1 MRTRRKGDKPTEAA
15 LYARVS
21 TEEQAEKGLSLPAQI
36 EELRR
41 YCRERSIKIFR
52 EYIEP
57 GVSGTDDNR
66 RVFRRMLQEV
76 FEPSCKVDALLVL
89 TTSRFMRNV
98 DMARL
103 RKAELRSQGIRVIA
117 IKQETADDAPGHFAE
132 GMFELFDQYESE
144 VNGMRTAAALREA
157 ARQGFFPHPYPPF
170 GFRLEKVAVSTD
182 RTRNKLSPEFGE
194 VPTHND
200 VFRTY
205 VHVGGAKRSA
215 EDLNRREL
223 RYRGRRF
230 RAKDVLR
237 IVDEPAALGAYI
249 WNRYDGRTGE
259 ELPEDEWIRIACEP
273 IIDRALFDLAQKI
286 RAERDPKK
294 NPGRTGSSPL
304 LLAGLIFCGK
314 CGASCQLETS
324 GKVSPGTGRGY
335 RYYNCRNF
343 CRIGRDQCSGFRI
356 PTDQLDKAVLAHLAE
371 ELFSDERCQVILAD
385 ILEESGLLR
394 KKSNE
399 QLRQMQLDLETV
411 EKKLRRWEEAFEN
424 GALPA
429 DLGIE
434 RLVELRGRR
443 DELQQ
448 TLKNVVPLQ
457 PPPPHLFAAT
467 TVKRFQQNVRSVFV
481 SGDNALTTHYLRFL
495 VSRVEVTDAHVRVL
509 GRTDGVAQL
518 LAQKQPPSA
527 AALTSGEVLA
537 TVTGW
542 LRRRGSNPRPGG

>member
-41 YCRERSIKIFR
+41 YCRERGIKIFR

-76 FEPSCKVDALLVL
+76 FEPSCKVDAILVL
-89 TTSRFMRNV
+89 TTSRFMRNTWRGF
-98 DMARL
+98 ARQNSAA
-103 RKAELRSQGIRVIA
+103 RGSGSSRSNRRPPMTPPGIRRGHVRVVRSVRERG
-117 IKQETADDAPGHFAE
+117 QWDAHCG
-132 GMFELFDQYESE
+132 GS
-144 VNGMRTAAALREA
+144 
-157 ARQGFFPHPYPPF
+157 ARSSSSGFFWHPYPPF

-286 RAERDPKK
+286 RTERDPKK

-343 CRIGRDQCSGFRI
+343 CRIGKDQCSGFRI

-385 ILEESGLLR
+385 ILEGSGLLR

-399 QLRQMQLDLETV
+399 QLRQMQLDLEAV
-411 EKKLRRWEEAFEN
+411 EKSCGDGKRRS
-424 GALPA
+424 
-429 DLGIE
+429 
-434 RLVELRGRR
+434 RM
-443 DELQQ
+443 
-448 TLKNVVPLQ
+448 VPF
-457 PPPPHLFAAT
+457 PPI
-467 TVKRFQQNVRSVFV
+467 
-481 SGDNALTTHYLRFL
+481 
-495 VSRVEVTDAHVRVL
+495 
-509 GRTDGVAQL
+509 
-518 LAQKQPPSA
+518 SA
-527 AALTSGEVLA
+527 SSA
-537 TVTGW
+537 
-542 LRRRGSNPRPGG
+542 